1 MTVVPKDPDAC
12 GGAQDWC
19 ILLRMKMPDVDIRE
33 DGMRYALRLL
43 LILVIGLTLSACQS
57 DDTDAAALGAIVIE
71 TASAKAQLTR
81 QATLQTPPPTPITPS
96 PTAPLVTD
104 TPVPSETPTPS
115 VPIVQA
121 DYNAYVR
128 TGPDETF
135 ESIDFFL
142 QGQTAEVV
150 GRYTNEATGTWWYIQ
165 RIDTGRD
172 GWVWSGA
179 VTLSGDENTIPFIDP
194 PAFPDS

>member
-1 MTVVPKDPDAC
+1 MNSLD
-12 GGAQDWC
+12 G
-19 ILLRMKMPDVDIRE
+19 DIRE
-33 DGMRYALRLL
+33 DGMRKAVRLL
-43 LILVIGLTLSACQS
+43 LILFIGLTMSACQS
-57 DDTDAAALGAIVIE
+57 DDPDPAALGAIVIE
-71 TASAKAQLTR
+71 TASAKAELTR

-96 PTAPLVTD
+96 PTEPLVTD
-104 TPVPSETPTPS
+104 TPIPTETPTPS
-115 VPIVQA
+115 VPVAQA

-128 TGPDETF
+128 TGPDESF

-165 RIDTGRD
+165 RIDAGKD
-172 GWVWSGA
+172 GWVWGGA

-194 PAFPDS
+194 PEFPDS